1 MFELK
6 KAYKGI
12 VLVLLLVSVFI
23 LASKLRQ
30 IKMDFST
37 QQLEINFDKKNAK
50 QIDKTSQQRR
60 IKEAD

>member
-12 VLVLLLVSVFI
+12 VLVLLLVSILI

-37 QQLEINFDKKNAK
+37 QQLEINFDNKNTK
-50 QIDKTSQQRR
+50 QIDKTNQQRR
-60 IKEAD
+60 IKETY